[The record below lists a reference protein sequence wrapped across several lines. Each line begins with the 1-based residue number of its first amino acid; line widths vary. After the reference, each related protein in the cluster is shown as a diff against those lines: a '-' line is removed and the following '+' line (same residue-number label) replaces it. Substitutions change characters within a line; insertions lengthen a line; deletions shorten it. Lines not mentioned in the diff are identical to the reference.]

1 MQIDIK
7 ASNFPLTN
15 ALRRHVEGRLR
26 AALSFYDEHIQRV
39 NVRLSDI
46 NGPRGGAD
54 KCCHFQVVLAGLP
67 DVVVESTEADLYVA
81 IGRVASRT
89 GRTVRRR
96 LTRQRAMT
104 RRSGPSETAS
114 IAENRQPR
122 N

>member
-46 NGPRGGAD
+46 NGPRGGAP
-54 KCCHFQVVLAGLP
+54 AG
-67 DVVVESTEADLYVA
+67 
-81 IGRVASRT
+81 GRPGA
-89 GRTVRRR
+89 GRRR
-96 LTRQRAMT
+96 AY
-104 RRSGPSETAS
+104 RRSPHGCDVLCFCERSVARCWHLLKVN
-114 IAENRQPR
+114 ALR
-122 N
+122 